1 MGGSEA
7 STQLELAAIFAAFVA
22 VTTLFSFVSIGA
34 NALGGKIP
42 EGAGVYPILAAGEP
56 RLAPVGDIIGYPSVP
71 GSSGTRIDAL
81 TFVIAN
87 TGGEG
92 AVDLS
97 RAAVTIMTGNYLE
110 VLTRSEDLPPEPGTW
125 TTPLPRDSDGNVLLG
140 AGEECAVHI
149 RLDHL
154 IPAGETVTVRV
165 RLPGD
170 RPCLIAGEIGARQSA
185 SSSPED

>member
-34 NALGGKIP
+34 NAFSGGAP
-42 EGAGVYPILAAGEP
+42 GVAGVYPVLGAGEP
-56 RLAPVGDIIGYPSVP
+56 CLAPVGDITGYPSVP
-71 GSSGTRIDAL
+71 GFAGTRIDAL
-81 TFVIAN
+81 TFVITN

-92 AVDLS
+92 AVDIS
-97 RAAVTIMTGNYLE
+97 RAALAVMAGNYIE
-110 VLTRSEDLPPEPGTW
+110 ILTRSEDLPPEPGTW
-125 TTPLPRDSDGNVLLG
+125 ATALPPDSNGNVLLG

-149 RLDHL
+149 RLDHF

-170 RPCLIAGEIGARQSA
+170 RPCLIAGH
-185 SSSPED
+185 PED

>member
-42 EGAGVYPILAAGEP
+42 EGAGVYPVLAAGEP
-56 RLAPVGDIIGYPSVP
+56 RLAPVGDIIGYPSGP
-71 GSSGTRIDAL
+71 GLSGDRIDAL
-81 TFVIAN
+81 TFIIAN
-87 TGGEG
+87 TGREG

-97 RAAVTIMTGNYLE
+97 RATVTVMAGNYLE
-110 VLTRSEDLPPEPGTW
+110 VLTRSEDLHPEPGAW
-125 TTPLPRDSDGNVLLG
+125 TTSLPGDSDGNVLLR
-140 AGEECAVHI
+140 AGEECAIHI
-149 RLDHL
+149 SLGHL
-154 IPAGETVTVRV
+154 IPAGEIVTVRV

-170 RPCLIAGEIGARQSA
+170 RPCLIAGEIGARQGGSF
-185 SSSPED
+185 PED